1 MSDVKP
7 NRAEFLL
14 GCTLA
19 ILLCEI
25 GIPRVH
31 PRPSLEVRLEHA
43 GNSGNNCLAWLP
55 ADNRRANMVAS
66 RSYRRNVANGAWE
79 RTWWRGVRS
88 PDRRAGK
95 DSRNF
100 AGEIGVNPK
109 VETRKLGA
117 LFSPSAGSDFENRKG
132 TCRALILPLL
142 RLGSFTSAVFQ
153 IRIGDS
159 DISIG
164 LCYDPTGWT
173 TGSVDRFQIPACLR
187 GQLFNYVDCSVRKV
201 APCRS

>member
-1 MSDVKP
+1 M
-7 NRAEFLL
+7 
-14 GCTLA
+14 
-19 ILLCEI
+19 
-25 GIPRVH
+25 
-31 PRPSLEVRLEHA
+31 
-43 GNSGNNCLAWLP
+43 
-55 ADNRRANMVAS
+55 
-66 RSYRRNVANGAWE
+66 
-79 RTWWRGVRS
+79 
-88 PDRRAGK
+88 
-95 DSRNF
+95 
-100 AGEIGVNPK
+100 NPK
-109 VETRKLGA
+109 IETRKLGA

-173 TGSVDRFQIPACLR
+173 AGSVDRFQIPACLR